1 MSEPVIVGL
10 SGGVDS
16 AVAAL
21 LLLEQGYEVQG
32 LFMSNWDEEDAY
44 CTQAQDFQDA
54 RAVARVLG
62 IPLHR
67 ANFAADYRARVFEYF
82 LAEHRAGRTP
92 NPDVLCNR
100 EVKFGVALRHARRLG
115 ARYFAT
121 GHYARLR
128 HDSGRVQLLK
138 ALDPNKDQ
146 TYFLHAVHPDDL
158 QQALLPVGDYT
169 KAQVRERARAAGLP
183 VFDKP
188 DSTGICFIGERPFR
202 EFLRRYL
209 PESPGRIESPTG
221 ELLGR
226 HGGLAFHTIGQRG
239 GLGLGGRRDGEA
251 TPWYVAAKDHAR
263 NVLIAV
269 QGHDHPLLYARELQ
283 CDTLHWLVRPD
294 RASLRCTVRVRHRHA
309 DQPAVLQVEA
319 DRARVIF
326 DEPQRALTPG
336 QFAVAYAGD
345 LCLGGGIIR
354 QVDSG
359 AGPVRAR
366 LETQPAREQQL
377 VQVAGGG

>member
-1 MSEPVIVGL
+1 MSGPVIVGL

-32 LFMSNWDEEDAY
+32 LFMSNWDEEDSY

-115 ARYFAT
+115 AGRFAT

-128 HDSGRVQLLK
+128 NEGSAVQLCK
-138 ALDPNKDQ
+138 AVDTVKDQ
-146 TYFLHAVHPDDL
+146 TYFLHAVQPADL
-158 QQALLPVGDYT
+158 REALMPLGDYT
-169 KAQVRERARAAGLP
+169 KAQVRERARSAGLP

-202 EFLRRYL
+202 QFLRQYIA
-209 PESPGRIESPTG
+209 ESPGRIESPEG

-226 HGGLAFHTIGQRG
+226 HCGLAFYTLGQRG
-239 GLGLGGRRDGEA
+239 GLGLGGRRDAGT
-251 TPWYVAAKDHAR
+251 TPWYVAAKDSAR

-269 QGHDHPLLYARELQ
+269 QGPDHPLLFSRELSL
-283 CDTLHWLVRPD
+283 DNLHWLVEPPS
-294 RASLRCTVRVRHRHA
+294 APLRCTVRVRHRHT
-309 DQPAVLQVEA
+309 DQPAVLHLGAGSAQVL
-319 DRARVIF
+319 F

-336 QFAVAYAGD
+336 QFAVVYRGD
-345 LCLGGGIIR
+345 VCLGGGAITGTNDFR
-354 QVDSG
+354 FGVDR
-359 AGPVRAR
+359 RAS
-366 LETQPAREQQL
+366 
-377 VQVAGGG
+377 